1 MTLSLNTPIE
11 AAPSAAPLL
20 LAYHDHDEGMPE
32 AILFGPIGGFAA
44 GCMLMGV
51 MLTIG
56 RSMLLHV
63 AEGAPISD
71 LELLTRIAFLFGM
84 GFVGSSLLL
93 VVLKAREEWS
103 CGLLHARHPVWALVS
118 GAGYAAAIFGPALGA
133 GASFKLDRFCSVGV
147 WTLLLAYPL
156 AAAFWMV
163 VRQKKVLKAEG

>member
-1 MTLSLNTPIE
+1 MTMSLNTPP
-11 AAPSAAPLL
+11 ANASGVAPLL
-20 LAYHDHDEGMPE
+20 LAYHDHDEGVPE
-32 AILFGPIGGFAA
+32 AILLRPIGGFAI

-63 AEGAPISD
+63 ADGAPISD

-103 CGLLHARHPVWALVS
+103 GGLLHARHPVWALVS

-133 GASFKLDRFCSVGV
+133 GASFQLDRFCSVGV

-163 VRQKKVLKAEG
+163 VRQRKTVNVER